1 MIKEKFKET
10 FDINDLIDDLKRKD
24 TPQRYCMFIF
34 GMFLQALTFNLFFSK
49 YNIANGGTTGLSIIF
64 NHLYGIDESKFV
76 FIASLILVSLSFC
89 LLGLKKTTKTIIGTL
104 MYPLFIKI
112 TSYLLIYID
121 IESSSFLL
129 LMLYGGVLSGL
140 ASGIMLKTGFTTGG
154 FNILYQILNKYL
166 KISIGNASLISNS
179 FIIILGAL
187 IFGIPN
193 AIYAVITLIISSF
206 ITDRV
211 ILGISKNKTFYII
224 TDKEKDVKEY
234 ILKKLNHKITIINVK
249 GGYTND
255 RKKMLLCVI
264 PTKEYFSLKEVVQ
277 EIDKEAFFLITDAYE
292 AEGAI

>member
-1 MIKEKFKET
+1 MFKEKFKET
-10 FDINDLIDDLKRKD
+10 FDINDLMEDIKRKD

-34 GMFLQALTFNLFFSK
+34 GVFLQALTFNLFFSK
-49 YNIANGGTTGLSIIF
+49 YNIVNGGSTGLSIIF

-76 FIASLILVSLSFC
+76 LIVSLILVFLSLFC
-89 LLGLKKTTKTIIGTL
+89 LGLKKTAKTLIGTL
-104 MYPLFIKI
+104 IYPAFIKI
-112 TSYLLIYID
+112 TSYLLIYINID
-121 IESSSFLL
+121 SSSFLL
-129 LMLYGGVLSGL
+129 LMIYGGILSGF
-140 ASGIMLKTGFTTGG
+140 ATGIIMKTGFTTGG

-166 KISIGNASLISNS
+166 KISIGNASLVSNS
-179 FIIILGAL
+179 LIIVFGAL

-193 AIYAVITLIISSF
+193 AIYAVITLIISAF

-234 ILKKLNHKITIINVK
+234 IIKKLNHKITMINVK

-255 RKKMLLCVI
+255 KKKMLMCVI
-264 PTKEYFSLKEVVQ
+264 PTKEYFNLKEVVQ